1 MQVLTQISYS
11 MERLSVLIHK
21 LKEQFEQN
29 VPPTQMLG
37 TVRQIEA
44 ELSQMAAH
52 PTPGLGSKK
61 VAVMMPSGIRP
72 QVQNEPVAEPLMQK
86 QPVKEQQPAK
96 EQQPVKEQT
105 SYQPRPV
112 VEIIEQEEVA
122 APVEKN
128 GHNGYHP
135 TKKQEQ
141 YQPAKQQELYQPQ
154 PAAAA
159 SPWAYDPLQEI
170 PTLSHQQGIREIN
183 DVIGINGDS
192 LNDRL
197 REERVELAHVL
208 TETPIRD
215 LKKGI
220 GVNDRYVFLNEL
232 FRGDEAMYER
242 SIKTLNGFRIYQ
254 EAEYWINREL
264 KIKLGWNDSN
274 SIVRHFYQLVRR
286 RFS

>member
-1 MQVLTQISYS
+1 

-29 VPPTQMLG
+29 VPPAHMLG

-44 ELSQMAAH
+44 ELSQMAAR
-52 PTPGLGSKK
+52 PTPGFGSTK
-61 VAVMMPSGIRP
+61 VAVMMPSGLR
-72 QVQNEPVAEPLMQK
+72 QETQREPVQEP
-86 QPVKEQQPAK
+86 A
-96 EQQPVKEQT
+96 
-105 SYQPRPV
+105 SYQPKPAMQTV
-112 VEIIEQEEVA
+112 EQEA

-128 GHNGYHP
+128 GYNGYQS

-141 YQPAKQQELYQPQ
+141 YQYQPQ
-154 PAAAA
+154 PAAASA
-159 SPWAYDPLQEI
+159 WSYDPLQEI

-197 REERVELAHVL
+197 REDRVELAHVL
-208 TETPIRD
+208 TEAPIRD
-215 LKKGI
+215 LKKAI

-232 FRGDEAMYER
+232 FRGDEVMYER
-242 SIKTLNGFRIYQ
+242 SIKTLNGFRVYQ

-264 KIKLGWNDSN
+264 KIKLGWNESN
-274 SIVRHFYQLVRR
+274 NIVRHFYQLVRR

>member
-1 MQVLTQISYS
+1 
-11 MERLSVLIHK
+11 
-21 LKEQFEQN
+21 
-29 VPPTQMLG
+29 MLG
-37 TVRQIEA
+37 TVRQIES
-44 ELSQMAAH
+44 ELSHMATRPAN
-52 PTPGLGSKK
+52 GLSSAK
-61 VAVMMPSGIRP
+61 VAVMMPSGHRP
-72 QVQNEPVAEPLMQK
+72 DVSREPEREQSPYQP
-86 QPVKEQQPAK
+86 QPVMETVETEPAAI
-96 EQQPVKEQT
+96 PH
-105 SYQPRPV
+105 
-112 VEIIEQEEVA
+112 
-122 APVEKN
+122 KN
-128 GHNGYHP
+128 GYNGHHS

-141 YQPAKQQELYQPQ
+141 YQPQ
-154 PAAAA
+154 PAASA
-159 SPWAYDPLQEI
+159 WAYDPLQEI
-170 PTLSHQQGIREIN
+170 PTLSHQEGAREIN

-215 LKKGI
+215 LKKAI

-232 FRGDEAMYER
+232 FRGDEVMYER

>member
-44 ELSQMAAH
+44 ELSQMATR
-52 PTPGLGSKK
+52 PTPGLGSAK
-61 VAVMMPSGIRP
+61 VAVMMPSGLRP
-72 QVQNEPVAEPLMQK
+72 EVQKEPVAAAEPVMQR
-86 QPVKEQQPAK
+86 QTVKEQPVR
-96 EQQPVKEQT
+96 EQAT
-105 SYQPRPV
+105 YQPKPA
-112 VEIIEQEEVA
+112 VETFEPVA
-122 APVEKN
+122 APAETN
-128 GHNGYHP
+128 GYNGYHA

-141 YQPAKQQELYQPQ
+141 YQPQ
-154 PAAAA
+154 PAAQAW
-159 SPWAYDPLQEI
+159 SYDPLQEI

-197 REERVELAHVL
+197 REERIELAHVL
-208 TETPIRD
+208 TEAPIRD
-215 LKKGI
+215 LKKAI

-242 SIKTLNGFRIYQ
+242 SIKTLNGFRVYQ

-274 SIVRHFYQLVRR
+274 NIVRHFYQLVRR

>member
-1 MQVLTQISYS
+1 

-29 VPPTQMLG
+29 VPPAQMLG
-37 TVRQIEA
+37 TVRQIES
-44 ELSQMAAH
+44 ELSQAAAR
-52 PTPGLGSKK
+52 PTPGLGSAK
-61 VAVMMPSGIRP
+61 VAVMMPSGLRP
-72 QVQNEPVAEPLMQK
+72 EVQREPVQEQVTF
-86 QPVKEQQPAK
+86 QPKPIMETV
-96 EQQPVKEQT
+96 
-105 SYQPRPV
+105 
-112 VEIIEQEEVA
+112 EQEAVA

-128 GHNGYHP
+128 GYNGYHS

-141 YQPAKQQELYQPQ
+141 YQPQ
-154 PAAAA
+154 PASAW
-159 SPWAYDPLQEI
+159 SYDPLQEI
-170 PTLSHQQGIREIN
+170 PTLSHQQSIREIN

-197 REERVELAHVL
+197 REDRVELAHVL
-208 TETPIRD
+208 TEAPIRD
-215 LKKGI
+215 LKKAI

-232 FRGDEAMYER
+232 FRGDEVMYER
-242 SIKTLNGFRIYQ
+242 SIKTLNSFRIYQ

-264 KIKLGWNDSN
+264 KIKLGWNESN

>member
-1 MQVLTQISYS
+1 
-11 MERLSVLIHK
+11 MERLPVLIHK

-29 VPPTQMLG
+29 VPPAQMLG
-37 TVRQIEA
+37 TVRQIES
-44 ELSQMAAH
+44 ELSQMAAR
-52 PTPGLGSKK
+52 PASGLGSGK

-72 QVQNEPVAEPLMQK
+72 EVSREPVKE
-86 QPVKEQQPAK
+86 QPVKEQPAYK
-96 EQQPVKEQT
+96 PQPVMEI
-105 SYQPRPV
+105 
-112 VEIIEQEEVA
+112 VENEAVA

-128 GHNGYHP
+128 GYNGHHT

-141 YQPAKQQELYQPQ
+141 FQPQIQ
-154 PAAAA
+154 PAASAW
-159 SPWAYDPLQEI
+159 SYDPLQEV
-170 PTLSHQQGIREIN
+170 PTLSHQQDIREIN

-215 LKKGI
+215 LKKAI

-232 FRGDEAMYER
+232 FRGDEVMYER
-242 SIKTLNGFRIYQ
+242 SIKTLNSFRVYQ

-264 KIKLGWNDSN
+264 KIKLGWNESN